1 MPPSQGDVAIL
12 QFQLSCFQDRCGLLY
27 TSYLFDSRSNKTIFF
42 AEIATG
48 LYSAYTVPSDNV
60 SEGMQSDEFV
70 PYERPFTYDRSQNPI
85 DESDLAD
92 KLIWD
97 ETTYRFTFFKPHL
110 KKGMSCHS
118 TKPFD
123 HSDREKA
130 NHSPEILALPHRP
143 TFVDPER
150 AQRCCGNAKKENY
163 RVDCKAF
170 GCLVKCPHPDCGGG
184 VGEQAV
190 RKCAT
195 CPLALPALDR
205 MPSHCLC
212 GVRFL
217 TFAPFHLLPVCQS
230 AVSQAGFTEGR
241 VIWTQQQHRLILQ
254 TGGFF
259 RRVGAR
265 VCDNFGICRELYKFG
280 DDSADYIAEDTFA
293 HSNTVSSASCLHV
306 LLNHT

>member
-1 MPPSQGDVAIL
+1 
-12 QFQLSCFQDRCGLLY
+12 
-27 TSYLFDSRSNKTIFF
+27 
-42 AEIATG
+42 
-48 LYSAYTVPSDNV
+48 
-60 SEGMQSDEFV
+60 MQSDEFV
-70 PYERPFTYDRSQNPI
+70 PYEQPFTYDRSQNPI

-97 ETTYRFTFFKPHL
+97 ETTNRFTFFKPHL

-130 NHSPEILALPHRP
+130 NHSPEILALPRRP

-150 AQRCCGNAKKENY
+150 AQWCCGNAKKENY
-163 RVDCKAF
+163 RVDCKAP

-190 RKCAT
+190 QKCPT

-217 TFAPFHLLPVCQS
+217 MFAPFVFCMFDKYNS
-230 AVSQAGFTEGR
+230 
-241 VIWTQQQHRLILQ
+241 
-254 TGGFF
+254 GGIQ
-259 RRVGAR
+259 RRS
-265 VCDNFGICRELYKFG
+265 CCM
-280 DDSADYIAEDTFA
+280 DSAATSFGSAKWWIFP
-293 HSNTVSSASCLHV
+293 SSGRSGL
-306 LLNHT
+306 